1 MITEGTNT
9 RLIRQQDF
17 KEGLWM
23 SFLVDFKSTDSM
35 WNFDIFW
42 TGVTSIDASIIRIKK
57 ATIAI

>member
-1 MITEGTNT
+1 
-9 RLIRQQDF
+9 
-17 KEGLWM
+17 M